1 MIFSNGEGD
10 TAWGWSN
17 AGFMLVATILSIVF
31 ATLINN
37 LSTQRQYP
45 NYWGIRGPTDCV
57 INQVDNFVNIV
68 RNYATGKCCMN
79 SSSRGGRPNLKTN
92 GAKHKS
98 PSIG

>member
-45 NYWGIRGPTDCV
+45 NYWGIRGPTDYA
-57 INQVDNFVNIV
+57 INQIDNFVNIV
-68 RNYATGKCCMN
+68 RKCCIN
-79 SSSRGGRPNLKTN
+79 SPSRDARPNQTTN
-92 GAKHKS
+92 RDSGTKQKS
-98 PSIG
+98 PPTP